1 MSTQVLNTSSNYS
14 VNAGALNGIK
24 DASAIYNDPVLSDG
38 IAVLYTFMSLLSDIA
53 KQKYAQ
59 MQHKADVSRSA
70 QDMANQVDEII
81 AGVSKKGDKATDEL
95 PEAVIDYMRK
105 NGISVDGMSID
116 DYIKKHGDKLDQG
129 QLQAVKAALETVSN
143 RASDFVS
150 QSQLQLQKVMQSYS
164 VTVGLINSM
173 QTMLAEMNKSIA
185 QNIR

>member
-1 MSTQVLNTSSNYS
+1 MSTQILNTSGNYS
-14 VNAGALNGIK
+14 VNSGSLNGIK
-24 DASAIYNDPVLSDG
+24 DTSAIYGDSVLSGG
-38 IAVLYTFMSLLSDIA
+38 IAVLYIFMSLLSDVA
-53 KQKYAQ
+53 NQKYAQ
-59 MQHKADVSRSA
+59 MQHKSDVSRSA

-81 AGVSKKGDKATDEL
+81 AEVSKKGDKATGEL
-95 PEAVIDYMRK
+95 PQAVIDYMCK
-105 NGISVDGMSID
+105 NGITVDGMSID

-150 QSQLQLQKVMQSYS
+150 QSQLQLQKVMQSYN
-164 VTVGLINSM
+164 VTVSLINSM